1 MAGGGNRTIRFQYG
15 EVEHG
20 GHAEERLDADRA
32 AFPLLAPLP
41 PLLRDHAWRVEQRE
55 RRERNKPLPAKRDDG
70 AAGRTFEGGDERFLA
85 DILVAHDDAR
95 DLLVMGVPIDVHLLP
110 VWNE

>member
-1 MAGGGNRTIRFQYG
+1 MEGGGNRTIRFQYG

-41 PLLRDHAWRVEQRE
+41 PLLRDHAWRVEQSELSRPNTMTK
-55 RRERNKPLPAKRDDG
+55 RQGAPSKAVMSVFLP
-70 AAGRTFEGGDERFLA
+70 TFSSPTTTHETCL
-85 DILVAHDDAR
+85 
-95 DLLVMGVPIDVHLLP
+95 
-110 VWNE
+110 